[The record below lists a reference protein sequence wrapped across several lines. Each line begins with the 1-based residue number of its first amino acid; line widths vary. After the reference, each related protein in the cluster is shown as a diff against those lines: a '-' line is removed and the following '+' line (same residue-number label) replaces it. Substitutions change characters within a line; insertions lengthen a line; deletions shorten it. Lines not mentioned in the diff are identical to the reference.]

1 MSEPMQ
7 SPVPDPPQPTDISG
21 SQPSDL
27 SGSQV
32 DPAERALSPEP
43 AKLKIYL
50 GAAPG
55 VGKTYQMLEDA
66 HLMRK
71 QGIDVVIGFVEP
83 HKRADTEAM
92 IRDLEVIPQRAIPY
106 RSVVLHEMDLNAILA
121 RHPQV
126 CIVDELAHTN
136 VPGSKNRKRY
146 EDVLEL
152 LDAGIDVMTAVNV
165 QHLETLNDAVARSA
179 NTTIRETVPDSLL
192 KRADEIINVDL
203 TVEELRS
210 RLRQGKIYAPEKIE
224 QSLANF
230 FRKGNLNLLRELAL
244 RTTAAEVSSQAAD
257 YRRSQGLEQA
267 PIPEKV
273 MVCLSPRPGTD
284 RLLRAGARIASRL
297 STIWYAVRVETP
309 DEAEHPNLEEKHR
322 MEEYQRLARDLGAKV
337 IVLKDKKVS
346 NALIQ
351 FAKQEGISHVVFGQ
365 SARSRVDILLRGS
378 VINRFLAEVRDVT
391 VQVVPMQKPRRPEA
405 K

>member
-1 MSEPMQ
+1 MSEPMEM
-7 SPVPDPPQPTDISG
+7 PAPDPKERW
-21 SQPSDL
+21 DL
-27 SGSQV
+27 SGLQA
-32 DPAERALSPEP
+32 DETERALPPEP

-83 HKRADTEAM
+83 HKRVDTEAM

-106 RSVVLHEMDLNAILA
+106 RSVVLHEMDLDAILA
-121 RHPQV
+121 RHPKV

-136 VPGSKNRKRY
+136 VPGSKNGKRY

-179 NTTIRETVPDSLL
+179 NTNIRETVPDSFL
-192 KRADEIINVDL
+192 KRADEIVNVDL

-309 DEAEHPNLEEKHR
+309 DDETADPEEKHR
-322 MEEYQRLARDLGAKV
+322 MEEYQRLARDLGAKMV
-337 IVLKDKKVS
+337 VLKDKKVS

-365 SARSRVDILLRGS
+365 SARSRMDILLRGS

-391 VQVVPMQKPRRPEA
+391 VQVVPLQKPRRLEA

>member
-1 MSEPMQ
+1 MQ
-7 SPVPDPPQPTDISG
+7 SSMPDPKPEDVSEL
-21 SQPSDL
+21 SD
-27 SGSQV
+27 
-32 DPAERALSPEP
+32 RALPPEP

-71 QGIDVVIGFVEP
+71 QGIDVVIGLVEP

-106 RSVVLHEMDLNAILA
+106 RSVVLHEMDLTAILA

-126 CIVDELAHTN
+126 CIVDELAHSN

-152 LDAGIDVMTAVNV
+152 LDEGIDVMTAVNV

-192 KRADEIINVDL
+192 KRADEVINVDL

-273 MVCLSPRPGTD
+273 MVCLSPRTGTD

-309 DEAEHPNLEEKHR
+309 DDESSDPEGKHR

-337 IVLKDKKVS
+337 VVLKDKKVS

-365 SARSRVDILLRGS
+365 SARSRMDILLRGS

-391 VQVVPMQKPRRPEA
+391 VQVVPMQRERREA

>member
-1 MSEPMQ
+1 MDEPTLG
-7 SPVPDPPQPTDISG
+7 PTPDPTT
-21 SQPSDL
+21 PS
-27 SGSQV
+27 S
-32 DPAERALSPEP
+32 AEAMERTLAPEP

-83 HKRADTEAM
+83 HGRAETQEM

-106 RSVVLHEMDLNAILA
+106 RSVVLHEMDLDAILA
-121 RHPQV
+121 RRPRV

-136 VPGSKNRKRY
+136 VPGSRNRKRY

-165 QHLETLNDAVARSA
+165 QHLETLNDTVARSA
-179 NTTIRETVPDSLL
+179 NTAIRETVPDSLL
-192 KRADEIINVDL
+192 KRADEVVNVDL

-210 RLRQGKIYAPEKIE
+210 RLKQGKIYAPEKIE

-230 FRKGNLNLLRELAL
+230 FRKGNLSLLRELAL

-273 MVCLSPRPGTD
+273 MVCLSPRTGTD

-309 DEAEHPNLEEKHR
+309 EEAEHPNAEQKHR

-337 IVLKDKKVS
+337 VVLKDKKVS
-346 NALIQ
+346 NALIH

-365 SARSRVDILLRGS
+365 SARSRMDILLRGS

-391 VQVVPMQKPRRPEA
+391 VQVVPMQKARRAEV

>member
-1 MSEPMQ
+1 MSEPMEN
-7 SPVPDPPQPTDISG
+7 PKPLDT
-21 SQPSDL
+21 
-27 SGSQV
+27 
-32 DPAERALSPEP
+32 PAAEAKMDAQGHALPPEP
-43 AKLKIYL
+43 AKLRIYL

-66 HLMRK
+66 HLLRK
-71 QGIDVVIGFVEP
+71 QGIDVVIGLVET

-92 IRDLEVIPQRAIPY
+92 IRDIELIPQRAIPY
-106 RSVVLHEMDLNAILA
+106 RSVVLHEMDLDAILT
-121 RHPQV
+121 RHPHTCV
-126 CIVDELAHTN
+126 VDELAHTN

-165 QHLETLNDAVARSA
+165 QHVETLNDAVARSS
-179 NTTIRETVPDSLL
+179 NTMIRETVPDSLL
-192 KRADEIINVDL
+192 KRADEIVNVDI

-210 RLRQGKIYAPEKIE
+210 RLRQGKIYTPDKIE

-297 STIWYAVRVETP
+297 STIWYAVRVESP
-309 DEAEHPNLEEKHR
+309 DEENEPPDLEEKHR

-337 IVLKDKKVS
+337 VVLKDKKVS

-351 FAKQEGISHVVFGQ
+351 FAKHEGISHVVFGQ
-365 SARSRVDILLRGS
+365 SARSRMDILLRGS

-391 VQVVPMQKPRRPEA
+391 VQVVPMQKPARRAEA